1 MSDYQQSYLL
11 KRLERLNAI
20 GVALSA
26 ERDNQRLLEMIL
38 LGAQQITNAD
48 GGTIY
53 IMHEDNKYLKFEI
66 MRNNTLKLASGGTT
80 GQEVPSQFKSAL
92 PLYHEGDHQ
101 RPNLTTV
108 ASYAALNKTT
118 VNIADAYAAANF
130 DFSGTREFDQ
140 KTGYHSQSFLTI
152 PMKNHESDVIGV
164 LQLIN
169 AIDIHNGKVI
179 PFSLA
184 NQSLVESLA
193 SQAAVAMTNQSLI
206 KGFKDLFEA
215 FIELIA
221 GAIDQKSPYT
231 GGHCKRV
238 PELTMMLAQA
248 AIDDESGPFT
258 DFALDENEL
267 FELKVASWLH
277 DCGKITTPEAVMDK
291 PTKLS
296 SIFDRIA
303 LIDQRFDLIKQQ
315 AENAMLKAQLDLLQ
329 HSNSIKDIDA
339 EFQRMQ
345 AELQVFKRQCDLDRD
360 FLRTSNIGSESMTES
375 DQERV
380 REIGKRD
387 FVGVDGEIT
396 SFLSDD
402 ELYNLSIVR
411 GTLTKEERWII
422 NNHINVTIDML
433 KSLPYPRSLS
443 RVPEYACGHHERM
456 DGTGYP
462 RGLKR
467 EEMSVP
473 ARIMGIADIFEA
485 LTSKDRPY
493 KKAKTLSESLE
504 ILGRMRV
511 NNHIDPDL
519 FDIFIREKIYLKY
532 AEKFLEPEQI
542 DEVDHSK
549 IPGYALTGYI
559 P

>member
-1 MSDYQQSYLL
+1 MSDYQQPYLL

-48 GGTIY
+48 GGTMY
-53 IMHEDNKYLKFEI
+53 IMHEDNKHLKFEI

-80 GQEVPSQFKSAL
+80 GQEVPSEFKNAL
-92 PLYHEGDHQ
+92 PLYHEDDQ
-101 RPNLTTV
+101 NRPNLTTV
-108 ASYAALNKTT
+108 ASYAALKKST
-118 VNIADAYAAANF
+118 VNIADAYAAESF
-130 DFSGTREFDQ
+130 DFSGTRYFDS
-140 KTGYHSQSFLTI
+140 KTGYRSQSFLTI

-169 AIDIHNGKVI
+169 AVDIHNGKII
-179 PFSLA
+179 PFSPA

-206 KGFKDLFEA
+206 KGFKDLFES

-248 AIDDESGPFT
+248 AIDDKSGPFK
-258 DFALDENEL
+258 DFSLNESEL

-329 HSNSIKDIDA
+329 NNSSIKHPEA
-339 EFQRMQ
+339 EFQRMH
-345 AELQVFKRQCDLDRD
+345 AELQAFKQQCDLDRE
-360 FLRTSNIGSESMTES
+360 FLRASNVGSESMTEA
-375 DQERV
+375 DQQRV
-380 REIGKRD
+380 REIARREL
-387 FVGVDGEIT
+387 VDSDGRIT
-396 SFLSDD
+396 GFLSDD

-411 GTLTKEERWII
+411 GTLTAEERWII
-422 NNHINVTIDML
+422 NNHINVTITML
-433 KSLPYPRSLS
+433 DSLPYPRSLS
-443 RVPEYACGHHERM
+443 RVPEYAGGHHERM

-462 RGLKR
+462 KGLKR

-493 KKAKTLSESLE
+493 KKAKTLTESLG
-504 ILGRMRV
+504 ILGRMKV
-511 NNHIDPDL
+511 NHHIDPDL
-519 FDIFIREKIYLKY
+519 FDVFIREKIYLKY
-532 AEKFLEPEQI
+532 AEKFLQPEQI
-542 DEVDHSK
+542 DKVDHSM
-549 IPGYALTGYI
+549 IPGYT

>member
-1 MSDYQQSYLL
+1 MSDYQHPYLL

-26 ERDNQRLLEMIL
+26 ERDNRRLLEMIL

-53 IMHEDNKYLKFEI
+53 IMHEDNKHLKFEI
-66 MRNNTLKLASGGTT
+66 MRNNTLELASGGTT
-80 GQEVPSQFKSAL
+80 GQDVPSEFENAL
-92 PLYHEGDHQ
+92 PLYHEGNLE

-108 ASYAALNKTT
+108 ATYAALKKTA
-118 VNIADAYAAANF
+118 VNIADAYTAENF
-130 DFSGTREFDQ
+130 DFSGTREFDE
-140 KTGYHSQSFLTI
+140 KTGYRSQSFLTI
-152 PMKNHESDVIGV
+152 PMTNHESDVIGV

-169 AIDIHNGKVI
+169 AVDIDSGQVI
-179 PFSLA
+179 PFSYA

-193 SQAAVAMTNQSLI
+193 SQAAVAMTNQNLI
-206 KGFKDLFEA
+206 DDFKELFEA

-221 GAIDQKSPYT
+221 DAIDQKSPYT
-231 GGHCKRV
+231 GGHCRRV

-248 AIDDESGPFT
+248 AIDDSSGPFK
-258 DFALDENEL
+258 DFTLNENEL

-303 LIDQRFDLIKQQ
+303 LIDQRFDLVKQQ
-315 AENAMLKAQLDLLQ
+315 AENAMLKEQLELLQ
-329 HSNSIKDIDA
+329 SNNNSTINIEA
-339 EFQRMQ
+339 VFQKMHL
-345 AELQVFKRQCDLDRD
+345 ELQLFQKQCDLDRE
-360 FLRTSNIGSESMTES
+360 FLRSSNIGGESMTEA
-375 DQERV
+375 DQARV
-380 REIGKRD
+380 REIGSRE
-387 FVGVDGEIT
+387 FVGADGQ
-396 SFLSDD
+396 SARFLSDD

-411 GTLTKEERWII
+411 GTLTAEERWII
-422 NNHINVTIDML
+422 NNHINVTITML
-433 KSLPYPRSLS
+433 DSLPYPRSLS

-493 KKAKTLSESLE
+493 KKAKTLTESLE
-504 ILGRMRV
+504 ILGRMKV
-511 NNHIDPDL
+511 NHHIDPDL
-519 FDIFIREKIYLKY
+519 FDVFIREKIYLKY

-542 DEVDHSK
+542 DEVDHSN
-549 IPGYALTGYI
+549 IPGYIL
-559 P
+559 

>member
-1 MSDYQQSYLL
+1 MSEHQHPYLL
-11 KRLERLNAI
+11 ERLERLNAI

-53 IMHEDNKYLKFEI
+53 IMHEDNKHLKFEI

-80 GQEVPSQFKSAL
+80 GQEVPSKFKIL
-92 PLYHEGDHQ
+92 PLYLEDGS
-101 RPNLTTV
+101 PNLTRV
-108 ASYAALNKTT
+108 ACYAALKNKTI
-118 VNIADAYAAANF
+118 NIADAYEAENF
-130 DFSGTREFDQ
+130 DFSGPRETD
-140 KTGYHSQSFLTI
+140 KETGYHSQSFLTI
-152 PMKNHESDVIGV
+152 PMINHESDVIGV

-169 AIDIHNGKVI
+169 AIDIHNGKII

-193 SQAAVAMTNQSLI
+193 SQAAVALTNQSLI

-248 AIDDESGPFT
+248 AIDDKTGPFK
-258 DFALDENEL
+258 DFALNESEL

-303 LIDQRFDLIKQQ
+303 LIEQRFDLIKQQ
-315 AENAMLKAQLDLLQ
+315 AENAMLKAQLALLQ
-329 HSNSIKDIDA
+329 NNHSPKNIEA
-339 EFQRMQ
+339 EFQRMH
-345 AELQVFKRQCDLDRD
+345 AELQAFKQQCDLDRE
-360 FLRTSNIGSESMTES
+360 FLRLSNIGSESMTEA
-375 DQERV
+375 DQVRV
-380 REIGKRD
+380 REIANREL
-387 FVGVDGEIT
+387 VGTDGQPAK
-396 SFLSDD
+396 FLSDD

-411 GTLTKEERWII
+411 GTLTAEERWII
-422 NNHINVTIDML
+422 NNHINVTITML
-433 KSLPYPRSLS
+433 DSLPYPRSLQ

-467 EEMSVP
+467 EDMSVP

-493 KKAKTLSESLE
+493 KKAKTLTESLE
-504 ILGRMRV
+504 ILGRMKV
-511 NNHIDPDL
+511 NQHIDPDL
-519 FDIFIREKIYLKY
+519 FDVFIREKIYLKY

-542 DEVDHSK
+542 DAVDHAK
-549 IPGYALTGYI
+549 IPGYI

>member
-1 MSDYQQSYLL
+1 MSDYQHPYLL
-11 KRLERLNAI
+11 ERLERLNAI
-20 GVALSA
+20 GVALSV

-38 LGAQQITNAD
+38 LGAQEITNAD
-48 GGTIY
+48 GGTLYTI
-53 IMHEDNKYLKFEI
+53 HEDKHLKFEI
-66 MRNNTLKLASGGTT
+66 MRNNTLKLALGGTT
-80 GQEVPSQFKSAL
+80 GQAVPFRPL
-92 PLYHEGDHQ
+92 PLYLEDG

-108 ASYAALNKTT
+108 ASHATLNKVT
-118 VNIADAYAAANF
+118 VNIADAYEAVNF
-130 DFSGTREFDQ
+130 DFSGTREFDE
-140 KTGYHSQSFLTI
+140 KTGYRSQSFLTI
-152 PMKNHESDVIGV
+152 PMTNHESDVIGV

-169 AIDIHNGKVI
+169 AVDIDSGKII
-179 PFSLA
+179 PFSVA

-193 SQAAVAMTNQSLI
+193 SQAAVAMTNQNLI
-206 KGFKDLFEA
+206 DGFKELFEA

-221 GAIDQKSPYT
+221 DAIDQKSPYT
-231 GGHCKRV
+231 GGHCRRV

-248 AIDDESGPFT
+248 AIEDKSGPFK
-258 DFALDENEL
+258 DFTLNENEL

-315 AENAMLKAQLDLLQ
+315 AENAMLRKQLALLQ
-329 HSNSIKDIDA
+329 NNNSTTNIEA
-339 EFQRMQ
+339 AFQTMHT
-345 AELQVFKRQCDLDRD
+345 ELQAFKQQCDLDRE
-360 FLRTSNIGSESMTES
+360 FLRSSNIGTESMTEA
-375 DQERV
+375 DQARV
-380 REIGKRD
+380 REIGNRTL
-387 FVGVDGEIT
+387 VDDNGQLVN
-396 SFLSDD
+396 FLSDD

-411 GTLTKEERWII
+411 GTLTAEERWVI
-422 NNHINVTIDML
+422 NNHINVTIAML
-433 KSLPYPRSLS
+433 DSLPYPRSLS

-493 KKAKTLSESLE
+493 KKAKTLTESLQ
-504 ILGRMRV
+504 ILGRMKV
-511 NNHIDPDL
+511 NHHIDPDL
-519 FDIFIREKIYLKY
+519 FDVFIREKIYLKY

-542 DEVDHSK
+542 DEVDHSQ
-549 IPGYALTGYI
+549 IPGYVT
-559 P
+559 